1 MLFIN
6 IFYFLHK
13 AINSKKDKVNY
24 SSIKKNKIKK
34 KKYFELN
41 PILRFCN

>member
-6 IFYFLHK
+6 IFYFLQK
-13 AINSKKDKVNY
+13 AKHLKKDKVNY

-34 KKYFELN
+34 RNVLN
-41 PILRFCN
+41 